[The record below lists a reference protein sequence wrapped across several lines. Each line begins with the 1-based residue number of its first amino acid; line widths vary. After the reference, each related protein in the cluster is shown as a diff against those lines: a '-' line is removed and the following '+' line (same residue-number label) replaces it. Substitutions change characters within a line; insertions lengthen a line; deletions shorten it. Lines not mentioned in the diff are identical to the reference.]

1 MNNNNNSNHSV
12 NVIEQF
18 LKNLSPLPGTVRTNM
33 AQIRKLDAEC
43 QSSSKEA
50 QNTIK
55 HLFNSWK
62 SKGRDNKKKNYESI
76 EKLFSKMSQLSD
88 EKIKIAEQTY
98 ELVDKYIV
106 KLDRDTEKFNIYA
119 KRKMGE
125 NSNLHKVSFEPNKS
139 GNKKRR
145 FDSTSSTTEGKR
157 SMKKNKMTLSV
168 MESEEPATSS
178 VFLGPISGDI
188 AHLSDVPVDPNE
200 PTYCYCKQV
209 SFGQMVMCDNK
220 NCPIEWFHFQCVGL
234 ASIPRGKWF
243 CNQCSEAK
251 KRK

>member
-18 LKNLSPLPGTVRTNM
+18 LKNLSPLPGTVRYLFIGIKYFIDLQHTRTNM

-98 ELVDKYIV
+98 ELGLWTNFTFISCAMKI
-106 KLDRDTEKFNIYA
+106 FP
-119 KRKMGE
+119 E
-125 NSNLHKVSFEPNKS
+125 NFS
-139 GNKKRR
+139 
-145 FDSTSSTTEGKR
+145 
-157 SMKKNKMTLSV
+157 
-168 MESEEPATSS
+168 
-178 VFLGPISGDI
+178 
-188 AHLSDVPVDPNE
+188 
-200 PTYCYCKQV
+200 
-209 SFGQMVMCDNK
+209 
-220 NCPIEWFHFQCVGL
+220 
-234 ASIPRGKWF
+234 
-243 CNQCSEAK
+243 
-251 KRK
+251 

>member
-1 MNNNNNSNHSV
+1 
-12 NVIEQF
+12 
-18 LKNLSPLPGTVRTNM
+18 
-33 AQIRKLDAEC
+33 
-43 QSSSKEA
+43 
-50 QNTIK
+50 
-55 HLFNSWK
+55 
-62 SKGRDNKKKNYESI
+62 
-76 EKLFSKMSQLSD
+76 
-88 EKIKIAEQTY
+88 
-98 ELVDKYIV
+98 
-106 KLDRDTEKFNIYA
+106 
-119 KRKMGE
+119 MGE

-178 VFLGPISGDI
+178 VFLGPISGDVGSYLLQINTHSLCQKRKLHTLTLFPNSKYFEVQI

-220 NCPIEWFHFQCVGL
+220 NCPIEWYSLRFDPIFFKTKYILLFLVSFSMCWIGIYPTREMVL
-234 ASIPRGKWF
+234 
-243 CNQCSEAK
+243 
-251 KRK
+251 